1 MKLKIKKI
9 KHLVWLFLIVFSC
22 AILTILFLMQI
33 VFLNSFYENY
43 KTKQLDEVAQK
54 IISNKKL
61 DYTYLEDTAYN
72 NGICISVYTNGDNRI
87 ISNIYNKGCVLGDKK
102 NNHNFVGK
110 FVISN
115 KNEETYRIN
124 NVRYGNK
131 NIVKAI
137 KLNENLY
144 IFLNTSIEPLEASL
158 MLLKNQY
165 FYILILMFAFSLIIG
180 YFISKIISKPIEE
193 LSLAAKKIGKGNFDA
208 SFKIETELDEI
219 NELSSTLEKAKDE
232 LSRTDELRRDLMA
245 NVGHDLKT
253 PLTMI
258 KAYAEMTRDFENQP
272 QEKKKENLNIIIEE
286 TDRLTRL
293 VNDIVDLSKLQS
305 NVYELKLEETDLN
318 QLIKDIIK
326 RYNVFVENEGY
337 NLEYNLKDNTDEYKV
352 LIDKNKIEQVIY
364 NLINNAVNYTG
375 NDKNI
380 FVELLNE
387 KKKYVV
393 KIKDTGKGIKP
404 EEIDKIWDKYYHNN
418 KKHKRNSIGTGLGLS
433 IVKNILEIHK
443 FKYGVSTKKD
453 KGTTFF
459 FEISKKK

>member
-1 MKLKIKKI
+1 
-9 KHLVWLFLIVFSC
+9 
-22 AILTILFLMQI
+22 MQI

>member
-1 MKLKIKKI
+1 
-9 KHLVWLFLIVFSC
+9 
-22 AILTILFLMQI
+22 
-33 VFLNSFYENY
+33 
-43 KTKQLDEVAQK
+43 
-54 IISNKKL
+54 
-61 DYTYLEDTAYN
+61 
-72 NGICISVYTNGDNRI
+72 
-87 ISNIYNKGCVLGDKK
+87 
-102 NNHNFVGK
+102 
-110 FVISN
+110 
-115 KNEETYRIN
+115 
-124 NVRYGNK
+124 
-131 NIVKAI
+131 
-137 KLNENLY
+137 
-144 IFLNTSIEPLEASL
+144 
-158 MLLKNQY
+158 
-165 FYILILMFAFSLIIG
+165 MFTFSLIIG

-286 TDRLTRL
+286 TNRLTRL

>member
-1 MKLKIKKI
+1 
-9 KHLVWLFLIVFSC
+9 
-22 AILTILFLMQI
+22 MQI

-43 KTKQLDEVAQK
+43 KTRQLDEVAQK

-165 FYILILMFAFSLIIG
+165 FYILILMFTFSLIIG

-193 LSLAAKKIGKGNFDA
+193 LSLVAKKIGKGNFDA

>member
-1 MKLKIKKI
+1 
-9 KHLVWLFLIVFSC
+9 
-22 AILTILFLMQI
+22 MQI

-43 KTKQLDEVAQK
+43 KTRQLDEVAQK

>member
-1 MKLKIKKI
+1 
-9 KHLVWLFLIVFSC
+9 
-22 AILTILFLMQI
+22 MQI

-326 RYNVFVENEGY
+326 RYNVLVENEGY

-443 FKYGVSTKKD
+443 FKYRVSTKKD

>member
-1 MKLKIKKI
+1 
-9 KHLVWLFLIVFSC
+9 
-22 AILTILFLMQI
+22 MQI

-326 RYNVFVENEGY
+326 RYNVLVENEGY

>member
-1 MKLKIKKI
+1 
-9 KHLVWLFLIVFSC
+9 
-22 AILTILFLMQI
+22 MQI

-165 FYILILMFAFSLIIG
+165 FYILILMFTFSLIIG

>member
-1 MKLKIKKI
+1 
-9 KHLVWLFLIVFSC
+9 
-22 AILTILFLMQI
+22 MQI

-43 KTKQLDEVAQK
+43 KTRQLDEVAQK

-326 RYNVFVENEGY
+326 RYNVLVENEGY

>member
-1 MKLKIKKI
+1 
-9 KHLVWLFLIVFSC
+9 
-22 AILTILFLMQI
+22 MQI

-43 KTKQLDEVAQK
+43 KTRQLDEVAQK

-165 FYILILMFAFSLIIG
+165 FYILILMFTFSLIIG